1 MWPFYELDFCIPY
14 INSCHMTP
22 ALKKIGRAQ
31 CTIFDLQTLQEAT
44 EHFSEKNKLGAG
56 GFGTVYKVGNNE
68 NTVEKN

>member
-1 MWPFYELDFCIPY
+1 
-14 INSCHMTP
+14 MTP
-22 ALKKIGRAQ
+22 APKKIGRAQ
-31 CTIFDLQTLQEAT
+31 CTIFDLPTLQAAT